1 MYRYRTLILY
11 DIFYSFISTFP
22 PNLYFSISIRAEINP
37 KYFVFKLV
45 NLCYYENMNELEL
58 KKELGITDFRHMSKD
73 KLLSFASNIDKL
85 DPEVAKAIIGQF
97 PEFKSYMLSLVDI
110 FKEQTNN
117 LMESGDKV
125 SKNTYDAIQSI
136 INVLTWELQN
146 TELNAEQ
153 RNKCEDRLMEL
164 AKMCVSLDEK
174 HKNFLER
181 ILNKIVNFLVG
192 LAGITACVL
201 CVAIGIKHVKKKD

>member
-1 MYRYRTLILY
+1 M
-11 DIFYSFISTFP
+11 
-22 PNLYFSISIRAEINP
+22 
-37 KYFVFKLV
+37 
-45 NLCYYENMNELEL
+45 
-58 KKELGITDFRHMSKD
+58 
-73 KLLSFASNIDKL
+73 LSFASNIDKL
-85 DPEVAKAIIGQF
+85 DLEVAKAIIGQF

-117 LMESGDKV
+117 IMESGDKV

-164 AKMCVSLDEK
+164 AKMCVNLDEK
-174 HKNFLER
+174 NKNFLER

-192 LAGITACVL
+192 LAGITACIL

>member
-125 SKNTYDAIQSI
+125 SKNT
-136 INVLTWELQN
+136 
-146 TELNAEQ
+146 
-153 RNKCEDRLMEL
+153 
-164 AKMCVSLDEK
+164 
-174 HKNFLER
+174 
-181 ILNKIVNFLVG
+181 
-192 LAGITACVL
+192 
-201 CVAIGIKHVKKKD
+201 

>member
-1 MYRYRTLILY
+1 M
-11 DIFYSFISTFP
+11 
-22 PNLYFSISIRAEINP
+22 
-37 KYFVFKLV
+37 
-45 NLCYYENMNELEL
+45 
-58 KKELGITDFRHMSKD
+58 
-73 KLLSFASNIDKL
+73 LSFASNIDKL

-117 LMESGDKV
+117 IMESGDKV

-164 AKMCVSLDEK
+164 AKMCVNLDEK
-174 HKNFLER
+174 NKNFLER

-192 LAGITACVL
+192 LAGITACIL